1 MQNNILIIGYG
12 DIAKRLIKV
21 LGTEFISI
29 YAISRSGSNDQNI
42 NKINWDWLSDKVIDL
57 KVKNFDSVI
66 IIPKPS
72 SLNEKGYIDGFVL
85 ATQNI
90 VNLLSSVNINKVIAV
105 SSTRVYGSS
114 HKGLV
119 DESSIEMPSDYRG
132 ELIMKYESALSK
144 TYGPKL
150 TILRFSGLYDS
161 QSNKITHNK
170 LHRDQAAKIIAH
182 FVEYQ
187 SENSQT
193 NIINCAEDSKI
204 LSSEKSIGN
213 TKLKKS
219 GFNF

>member
-1 MQNNILIIGYG
+1 MQKNILIIGYG

-29 YAISRSGSNDQNI
+29 YAISRNDSIDQNI
-42 NKINWDWLSDKVIDL
+42 NKINWDWLSDEMVNL

-72 SLNEKGYIDGFVL
+72 SLDEKGYVEGFVL

-90 VNLLSSVNINKVIAV
+90 LKLLSNVNLNRVIAV
-105 SSTRVYGSS
+105 SSTRVYGNT

-119 DESSIEMPSDYRG
+119 DESFIEKPSDYRG

-144 TYGPKL
+144 TYGPRL
-150 TILRFSGLYDS
+150 TILRFSGLYDN

-182 FVEYQ
+182 FMGYQ

-204 LSSEKSIGN
+204 SSSEKSIGN
-213 TKLKKS
+213 AKLKKT

>member
-1 MQNNILIIGYG
+1 MKKNILIIGFV
-12 DIAKRLIKV
+12 DFAKRFIKV
-21 LGTEFISI
+21 LGKYFIYI
-29 YAISRSGSNDQNI
+29 FAISRHDSNDQNI
-42 NKINWDWLSDKVIDL
+42 NKINWDWLSDEMVDL

-72 SLNEKGYIDGFVL
+72 SLDEKGYVEGFVL
-85 ATQNI
+85 GTQNI
-90 VNLLSSVNINKVIAV
+90 LNLLSSANINRVIAV

-119 DESSIEMPSDYRG
+119 DESFIEKPSDYRG

-144 TYGPKL
+144 TYGPRL
-150 TILRFSGLYDS
+150 TILRFSGLYDN

-182 FVEYQ
+182 FMEYQ

-204 LSSEKSIGN
+204 LSSEKTIGN
-213 TKLKKS
+213 AKLKKA

>member
-1 MQNNILIIGYG
+1 MQKNILIIGYG

-187 SENSQT
+187 TENSQT

>member
-1 MQNNILIIGYG
+1 MQKNILIIGYG

-21 LGTEFISI
+21 IGTEFISI
-29 YAISRSGSNDQNI
+29 YAISRNDSIDQNI
-42 NKINWDWLSDKVIDL
+42 NKINWDWLSNEMVNL

-72 SLNEKGYIDGFVL
+72 SLDEKGYIEGFVL

-90 VNLLSSVNINKVIAV
+90 LKLLSNVNLNRVIAV
-105 SSTRVYGSS
+105 SSTRVYGST

-119 DESSIEMPSDYRG
+119 DESFIEKPSDYRG

-144 TYGPKL
+144 TYGPRL
-150 TILRFSGLYDS
+150 TILRFSGLYDN

-182 FVEYQ
+182 FMEYQ

-204 LSSEKSIGN
+204 SSSEKSIGN
-213 TKLKKS
+213 AKLKKT

>member
-1 MQNNILIIGYG
+1 MQKNILIIGYG
-12 DIAKRLIKV
+12 DIAKRLIKI
-21 LGTEFISI
+21 LGTESISI
-29 YAISRSGSNDQNI
+29 YAISRSESSDQNI
-42 NKINWDWLSDKVIDL
+42 NKINWDWLSDKMVDL

-72 SLNEKGYIDGFVL
+72 SLDEEGYTEGFVL
-85 ATQNI
+85 ATQNML
-90 VNLLSSVNINKVIAV
+90 NLLSSANVNRVIAV

-119 DESSIEMPSDYRG
+119 DESSIEKPSDYRG
-132 ELIMKYESALSK
+132 ELIMKYESAFSK

-182 FVEYQ
+182 FMEYQ
-187 SENSQT
+187 SVNSQT

-213 TKLKKS
+213 AKLKKT

>member
-1 MQNNILIIGYG
+1 MQKNILIIGYG

-42 NKINWDWLSDKVIDL
+42 NKINWDWLSGKVIDL

>member
-1 MQNNILIIGYG
+1 MKKNILIIGYG

-21 LGTEFISI
+21 LHTEFISI
-29 YAISRSGSNDQNI
+29 YAISRNDSKDHNI
-42 NKINWDWLSDKVIDL
+42 NKINWDWLSDKTVDL
-57 KVKNFDSVI
+57 EVKNFDSVI

-72 SLNEKGYIDGFVL
+72 SLDEKGYKEGFVL

-90 VNLLSSVNINKVIAV
+90 LNLLSSININKVIAV

-132 ELIMKYESALSK
+132 ELIMKYESALSQI
-144 TYGPKL
+144 YGSKL
-150 TILRFSGLYDS
+150 IILRFSGLYDK

-182 FVEYQ
+182 FMKYQ
-187 SENSQT
+187 SKNRQAD
-193 NIINCAEDSKI
+193 IINCSEDSKI
-204 LSSEKSIGN
+204 LSSKKSIGN
-213 TKLKKS
+213 TKLKKT

>member
-1 MQNNILIIGYG
+1 MHKNILIIGYG
-12 DIAKRLIKV
+12 DIAKRLVKV

-29 YAISRSGSNDQNI
+29 YAISRNDSNDQNVQ
-42 NKINWDWLSDKVIDL
+42 KINWDWLSDKVVDL

-90 VNLLSSVNINKVIAV
+90 LNLLSSVNINRVIAI

-182 FVEYQ
+182 FMEYQ

-193 NIINCAEDSKI
+193 NIINCTEDSKI

-213 TKLKKS
+213 AKLKKS

>member
-1 MQNNILIIGYG
+1 MHKNILIIGYG

-29 YAISRSGSNDQNI
+29 YAISRNDSNDQNI
-42 NKINWDWLSDKVIDL
+42 IKINWDWLSDKIVDL

-90 VNLLSSVNINKVIAV
+90 LNLLSSVNINRVIAV

-114 HKGLV
+114 HKGHV
-119 DESSIEMPSDYRG
+119 DELSIEMPSDYRG

-150 TILRFSGLYDS
+150 
-161 QSNKITHNK
+161 
-170 LHRDQAAKIIAH
+170 
-182 FVEYQ
+182 
-187 SENSQT
+187 
-193 NIINCAEDSKI
+193 
-204 LSSEKSIGN
+204 LSLIHI
-213 TKLKKS
+213 
-219 GFNF
+219 

>member
-1 MQNNILIIGYG
+1 M
-12 DIAKRLIKV
+12 V
-21 LGTEFISI
+21 
-29 YAISRSGSNDQNI
+29 
-42 NKINWDWLSDKVIDL
+42 DL
-57 KVKNFDSVI
+57 NVKNFDSVI

-72 SLNEKGYIDGFVL
+72 SLDEKGYKEGFVL

-90 VNLLSSVNINKVIAV
+90 LNLLSGVNINKVIAV

-132 ELIMKYESALSK
+132 ELIMKYESDLSK

-182 FVEYQ
+182 FMEYQ

-204 LSSEKSIGN
+204 LSSEKTIGN
-213 TKLKKS
+213 AKLKKT

>member
-1 MQNNILIIGYG
+1 M
-12 DIAKRLIKV
+12 IKV
-21 LGTEFISI
+21 LATELISI
-29 YAISRSGSNDQNI
+29 YAISRYDSNDQNI
-42 NKINWDWLSDKVIDL
+42 NKINWDWLSDKIVDW

-66 IIPKPS
+66 RLPKPS
-72 SLNEKGYIDGFVL
+72 SLDEKGYIEGFVL

-90 VNLLSSVNINKVIAV
+90 LNLLSSANINRVIAV
-105 SSTRVYGSS
+105 SSTRVYGTS

-144 TYGPKL
+144 RYGPKL

-182 FVEYQ
+182 FMEYQ
-187 SENSQT
+187 SKNSQT

-204 LSSEKSIGN
+204 LFSEKSIGN
-213 TKLKKS
+213 AKLKKS

>member
-1 MQNNILIIGYG
+1 MQKNILIIGYG

-21 LGTEFISI
+21 IGTEFISI
-29 YAISRSGSNDQNI
+29 YAISRNDSIDQNI
-42 NKINWDWLSDKVIDL
+42 NKINWDWLSDEMVNL

-72 SLNEKGYIDGFVL
+72 SLDEKGYIEGFVL

-90 VNLLSSVNINKVIAV
+90 LKLLSNVNLNRVIAV
-105 SSTRVYGSS
+105 SSTRVYGST

-119 DESSIEMPSDYRG
+119 DESFIEKPSDYRG

-144 TYGPKL
+144 TYGPRL
-150 TILRFSGLYDS
+150 TILRFSGLYDN

-182 FVEYQ
+182 FMEYQ

-204 LSSEKSIGN
+204 SSSEKSIGN
-213 TKLKKS
+213 AKLKKT

>member
-1 MQNNILIIGYG
+1 M
-12 DIAKRLIKV
+12 V
-21 LGTEFISI
+21 
-29 YAISRSGSNDQNI
+29 
-42 NKINWDWLSDKVIDL
+42 DL

-72 SLNEKGYIDGFVL
+72 SLDEKGYIEGFVL

-90 VNLLSSVNINKVIAV
+90 LNLLSGANINRVIAV
-105 SSTRVYGSS
+105 SSTRVYGNS

-119 DESSIEMPSDYRG
+119 DESSTEMPSDYRG

-170 LHRDQAAKIIAH
+170 LHRDRFAKIIAH
-182 FVEYQ
+182 LW
-187 SENSQT
+187 
-193 NIINCAEDSKI
+193 NINLKTVKLILLIALCSKI
-204 LSSEKSIGN
+204 LSSEKQLETPVKENRI
-213 TKLKKS
+213 
-219 GFNF
+219 